1 MPDELRGWLD
11 GWLIWIGVAGSLAV
25 TTAVVAVM
33 KLRARA
39 RERLPQ
45 YRRERV

>member
-1 MPDELRGWLD
+1 VLDDLRGWLD
-11 GWLIWIGVAGSLAV
+11 GWLIWVLVLGSLAV
-25 TTAVVAVM
+25 TTGVVAVM

-39 RERLPQ
+39 EERRPQ